1 MQKDLHKA
9 LLLAIAVLLIIIMCI
24 LILRDVGLAERI
36 QEQVWV
42 LCDPDSYVTLR
53 EGPGKKKPEFGG
65 LLCGA
70 EIWTDNVS
78 RNGFLHVLELP
89 AEETEGWISSR
100 YIVYDRPVE
109 LNQRRVISAD
119 GRVACRKWVDGKITG
134 WIHDGDQLTVWWMS
148 DSWAVTSR
156 GYIQTKY
163 IGEVV
168 PDDPELPGVWE
179 GF

>member
-1 MQKDLHKA
+1 MKNYDVYKFVLM
-9 LLLAIAVLLIIIMCI
+9 AIATLLIIIMLI

-53 EGPGKKKPEFGG
+53 SGPGKSKPEFGG

-70 EIWTDNVS
+70 EIWTDN
-78 RNGFLHVLELP
+78 RQKNGFLHVLELP
-89 AEETEGWISSR
+89 AEESTGWISAR

-109 LNQRRVISAD
+109 LNERHVIRAD
-119 GRVACRKWVDGKITG
+119 GRVACRKWVNGKITG
-134 WIHDGDQLTVWWMS
+134 WIHDGEQLTVLWMS
-148 DSWAVTSR
+148 PSWAVTSR
-156 GYIQTKY
+156 GYIQSKF

-168 PDDPELPGVWE
+168 PDDPELPDVW
-179 GF
+179 

>member
-1 MQKDLHKA
+1 MHKA

-53 EGPGKKKPEFGG
+53 EGPGKKKSEFGG
-65 LLCGA
+65 MLCGS
-70 EIWTDNVS
+70 EMWTDN
-78 RNGFLHVLELP
+78 RQKNGFLHVLELP
-89 AEETEGWISSR
+89 AEESEGWISAR
-100 YIVYDRPVE
+100 YVVYDRPVE
-109 LNQRRVISAD
+109 LNERHVIRAD
-119 GRVACRKWVDGKITG
+119 GRVALRKWVGGPAKG
-134 WIHDGDQLTVWWMS
+134 WILPGETLTVWWMS
-148 DSWAVTSR
+148 PSWAVTSR
-156 GYIQTKY
+156 GYIQSKF

-168 PDDPELPGVWE
+168 PDDPELPGMRE